1 MELNEIKKTA
11 SWGQVATSINE
22 NYQKIN
28 SEVTKLK
35 YTTNKCK
42 GLHAT
47 GDALKAAF
55 PEPLDGDWA
64 IIGKTVP
71 GPIWMATGGIWSNT
85 GTTGGGGTIDVA
97 GYATSEQLDAVN
109 KKAGEALA
117 SAKEAK
123 EQITKITPVFLSE
136 SDYENLPVKDPEVT
150 YMVYEEE

>member
-1 MELNEIKKTA
+1 M
-11 SWGQVATSINE
+11 
-22 NYQKIN
+22 
-28 SEVTKLK
+28 
-35 YTTNKCK
+35 
-42 GLHAT
+42 
-47 GDALKAAF
+47 
-55 PEPLDGDWA
+55 DGNGWYM
-64 IIGKTVP
+64 VFHRYN
-71 GPIWMATGGIWSNT
+71 WR
-85 GTTGGGGTIDVA
+85 GGTIDVA